1 MIAWALEALIASTL
15 LMVAVLA
22 LRGPVRR
29 TFGPECAYALW
40 LLPLARLLLPP
51 MPGAGYWS
59 GLVAPLTEWLA
70 QHGMVAGVVNPAALP
85 AAVQA
90 QRLAEVQIVMQ
101 DSTTSLAV
109 VPPVV
114 SDIGAPIAAILLA
127 LWLAGALLFIGW
139 HVRRHARFIARV
151 LRGGKLR
158 DDAAVPGTIRVIES
172 DAAAGPLAFGIWRKY
187 VAFPRD
193 FADRYDADE
202 QVLALA
208 HEMTHHARGDLI
220 ANWVALVVLG
230 LHWFNPIAWR
240 AFRAFRAD
248 QEMACD
254 ARVLAGRDER
264 LRHAYGRAIVKSA
277 HGGWVSAACHLHSIN
292 ELKGRLRML
301 SKQKVSSAQHRAGL
315 AVAGVIALAGLGATA
330 SGTQAAVKLREQ
342 VRSTTG
348 IDLARLD
355 QQAPAAPAAPAAPG
369 VATTPVPPSAA
380 PAAPEAP
387 DTKTVVRKK
396 VKIIVHDK
404 DGKVQVIEPAGD
416 EDINVALERAAPGRM
431 VRVEMPEVLE
441 KNCGGTGD
449 TVVKQDKEKGHP
461 RIIICTNRVAQ
472 IGADAAKR
480 AEAGARAAEAM
491 AMVSANGGRIQ
502 MVRVDSADIE
512 RKAYRSALDGLRN
525 SRAAML
531 ANPELTGAARD
542 QAIKAVDQA
551 IAEMESNIARV
562 R

>member
-1 MIAWALEALIASTL
+1 
-15 LMVAVLA
+15 
-22 LRGPVRR
+22 
-29 TFGPECAYALW
+29 
-40 LLPLARLLLPP
+40 
-51 MPGAGYWS
+51 
-59 GLVAPLTEWLA
+59 
-70 QHGMVAGVVNPAALP
+70 
-85 AAVQA
+85 
-90 QRLAEVQIVMQ
+90 
-101 DSTTSLAV
+101 
-109 VPPVV
+109 
-114 SDIGAPIAAILLA
+114 
-127 LWLAGALLFIGW
+127 
-139 HVRRHARFIARV
+139 
-151 LRGGKLR
+151 
-158 DDAAVPGTIRVIES
+158 
-172 DAAAGPLAFGIWRKY
+172 
-187 VAFPRD
+187 
-193 FADRYDADE
+193 
-202 QVLALA
+202 
-208 HEMTHHARGDLI
+208 
-220 ANWVALVVLG
+220 
-230 LHWFNPIAWR
+230 
-240 AFRAFRAD
+240 
-248 QEMACD
+248 
-254 ARVLAGRDER
+254 
-264 LRHAYGRAIVKSA
+264 
-277 HGGWVSAACHLHSIN
+277 
-292 ELKGRLRML
+292 ML